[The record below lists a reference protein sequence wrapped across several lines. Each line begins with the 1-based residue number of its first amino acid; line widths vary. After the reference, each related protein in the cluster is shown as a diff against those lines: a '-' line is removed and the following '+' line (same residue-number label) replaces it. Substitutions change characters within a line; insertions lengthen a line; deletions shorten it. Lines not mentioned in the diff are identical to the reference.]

1 MNKLTSEAAET
12 NAAVD
17 GQGTLC
23 MNLSVYYERYPF
35 FSNNV

>member
-12 NAAVD
+12 SAVE

-35 FSNNV
+35 FSNTAL